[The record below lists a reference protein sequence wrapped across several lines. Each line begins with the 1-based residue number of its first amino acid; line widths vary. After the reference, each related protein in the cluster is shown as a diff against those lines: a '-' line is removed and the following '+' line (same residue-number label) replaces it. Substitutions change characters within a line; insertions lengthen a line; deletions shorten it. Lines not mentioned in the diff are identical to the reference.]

1 MPNDDRFHEMDQQ
14 FNELKQA
21 ITSDIAERF
30 EASERRLR
38 DGLSKDL
45 EARFEASEQ
54 RLRDGLSKDLDARF
68 EASEQRLRDGLS
80 KDLDARFEA
89 GEQRLRESL
98 SKGVARQ
105 LETAQQHLEGCM
117 QMHAEDLKDHVTKAA
132 EGYGGTLDGIQR
144 ELKDFR
150 SEWRKKADD
159 TDSVLANHI
168 GRIVSLEQ
176 TRSGH

>member
-1 MPNDDRFHEMDQQ
+1 MPDNNRFPEMQQQ
-14 FNELKQA
+14 FNELRQA
-21 ITSDIAERF
+21 IAKDIAERF

-45 EARFEASEQ
+45 ASSLEAS
-54 RLRDGLSKDLDARF
+54 
-68 EASEQRLRDGLS
+68 
-80 KDLDARFEA
+80 
-89 GEQRLRESL
+89 EQRLRESL
-98 SKGVARQ
+98 SQDMARQ

-150 SEWRKKADD
+150 AEWRNKADD
-159 TDSVLANHI
+159 TDGVLANHI
-168 GRIVSLEQ
+168 GRIVALEQ
-176 TRSGH
+176 TISGD